1 MRLLDTGTKYFDI
14 NSYNV
19 PKLNNTWG
27 CMVDF
32 LDAALVYGSPSQPIL
47 GITVTEDVKEP
58 ELYWLFNVQLN
69 SGHGFKA
76 NLSVVEILNA
86 NIPTFNKVY
95 RVQEIT
101 NTSITLAVLKTEYPT
116 KPLDLVY
123 VNGVEIKTKALGYEK
138 VFEGFQKAVYKVT
151 TKDDKYCYLRVD
163 NSCPNGHDPSWSK
176 FSRVSMMSEID
187 EIDDY
192 RFRLGRQKAPAYVGD
207 YNKTEENIYDVW
219 FNTRYYNDRYL
230 YFQVA
235 PNRPTQR
242 HYHIIGDSETFY
254 LFIDAVR
261 DYSSG
266 REEDTTYIFGKY
278 TKLIY
283 KEDPTPFILKCNR
296 RDSETSAYFVD
307 YNNYGNMT
315 RDRNISKHTFKTDFE
330 DIFTTSTS
338 DSYALWLNDSFHSG
352 VNTRLSFKPY
362 KNELNIN
369 LIEMNLRFF
378 RDNNTVLEGRYR
390 GLKAFMCNLQ
400 DYPSLTPDYQ
410 TTFVQ
415 DKTYYLRVSDR
426 DYHEQASYA
435 VQLNDWE

>member
-14 NSYNV
+14 KSYNV

-27 CMVDF
+27 CMIDF
-32 LDAALVYGSPSQPIL
+32 LDTVLVNGSDSQDIL
-47 GITVTEDVKEP
+47 SITVQEDLIYP
-58 ELYWLFNVQLN
+58 EHYWIATLSLN
-69 SGHGFKA
+69 IGHGFKE
-76 NLSVVEILNA
+76 NCSVITIRESSVPVFN
-86 NIPTFNKVY
+86 NTF
-95 RVQEIT
+95 RVQE
-101 NTSITLAVLKTEYPT
+101 VTETTINIAFSKIDFPT
-116 KPLDLVY
+116 KPSEVEYTFGMQLVMPP
-123 VNGVEIKTKALGYEK
+123 LGYEK
-138 VFEGFQKAVYKVT
+138 IFTAPQKAVYKVT

-163 NSCPNGHDPSWSK
+163 NSCPEGHDPSWSK

-219 FNTRYYNDRYL
+219 FNTRYYHERYL

-261 DYSSG
+261 DYSTG
-266 REEDTTYIFGKY
+266 KEEDTTYIFGKY

-296 RDSETSAYFVD
+296 RDTETSAYFVD
-307 YNNYGNMT
+307 YTNYGNMT

-426 DYHEQASYA
+426 DYYEQASYA

>member
-1 MRLLDTGTKYFDI
+1 MRLLDTKTRYFDQDTFQ
-14 NSYNV
+14 V

-101 NTSITLAVLKTEYPT
+101 DTSITLAVLKTEYPT

-163 NSCPNGHDPSWSK
+163 NSCPEGHDPSWAK
-176 FSRVSMMSEID
+176 FSRLSMLSEMDSI
-187 EIDDY
+187 EDY
-192 RFRLGRQKAPAYVGD
+192 RFRLGRSKAPAYLDD
-207 YNKTEENIYDVW
+207 YNRTEENIYDVW
-219 FNTRYYNDRYL
+219 FSTRYYESQYF
-230 YFQVA
+230 YFQRA
-235 PNRPTQR
+235 PNRPTQKF
-242 HYHIIGDSETFY
+242 YMLVGDSETFY
-254 LFIDAVR
+254 LMIDSLR
-261 DYSSG
+261 DYHNTQ
-266 REEDTTYIFGKY
+266 EDNTYVFGKY

-283 KEDPTPFILKCNR
+283 KEDSLPFLLRCSR
-296 RDSETSAYFVD
+296 RDSMTSANFVD
-307 YNNYGNMT
+307 YTNYASLT
-315 RDRNISKHTFKTDFE
+315 RDRTIGRHTFKTEVE

-338 DSYALWLNDSFHSG
+338 QSWALWLNDSFHSG
-352 VNTRLSFKPY
+352 VNTRVNFKPY

-369 LIEMNLRFF
+369 LVDMNLRFY
-378 RDNNTVLEGRYR
+378 RDSNVVLEGRLR
-390 GLKAFMCNLQ
+390 GLKHIIGNLQ
-400 DYPSLTPDYQ
+400 DFPAKAPEHYSIFL
-410 TTFVQ
+410 Q
-415 DKTYYLRVSDR
+415 DNKHYIRVPDR
-426 DYHEQASYA
+426 DYYEQASYA
-435 VQLNDWE
+435 MLLNDWE